1 MKPDVRSES
10 KTEIQVQPD
19 LPVSTNDRR
28 IEARRK
34 FLRTGAGGSAALV
47 VTVMHKRAF
56 AGKKGGNLVASNCTS
71 LLGTPD
77 LRKADKKKALEASA
91 MGTHKNMICRPKGE
105 DKPFPGNPNKT
116 PKYYDQNGNRPLVYS
131 SKVFSD
137 GLGDLNL
144 TLTHANN
151 YRLYEKGYCPIV
163 YDQFGLRYNT
173 SAVYYEKK
181 GGSLIMKS
189 CKY

>member
-1 MKPDVRSES
+1 V
-10 KTEIQVQPD
+10 
-19 LPVSTNDRR
+19 TNPPPP
-28 IEARRK
+28 
-34 FLRTGAGGSAALV
+34 
-47 VTVMHKRAF
+47 H
-56 AGKKGGNLVASNCTS
+56 
-71 LLGTPD
+71 
-77 LRKADKKKALEASA
+77 
-91 MGTHKNMICRPKGE
+91 
-105 DKPFPGNPNKT
+105 PGNPTKQA
-116 PKYYDQNGNRPLVYS
+116 KHYDQNGNRPLVYS

-181 GGSLIMKS
+181 GGSLTMKS